1 MLALLAEAVDAA
13 AYWQPPDEEDVAAE
27 APEARE
33 ELLPMAR
40 AILESPATAFWST
53 DLAGEQRFVAWSE
66 APEAQLDLGPAKE
79 KLAQWRADTI
89 AQERQSASRAAESSA
104 PWSGPWWSSP
114 ANSGLPRTRRAL
126 DGLGSVGLVL
136 EEDGFGEAEAGV
148 IPVRARDGLRV
159 REIRGPEDWTALV
172 AAHPLDV
179 SLSRGHDWWRATGQ
193 DGPWFIPDWE
203 SVAADVDA
211 VHLTIL
217 GYLTTAGRALPM
229 GDATRTVLAGWN
241 PDETFWLTDA
251 LVADGGP
258 ASWLRAG
265 RRARWEPAGMAG

>member
-1 MLALLAEAVDAA
+1 VHRGVRAEDLLAGPRGRRLCLSAARSAEPAELAQEADELRMLALLAEAVDAA

-33 ELLPMAR
+33 ELLP
-40 AILESPATAFWST
+40 
-53 DLAGEQRFVAWSE
+53 
-66 APEAQLDLGPAKE
+66 
-79 KLAQWRADTI
+79 I
-89 AQERQSASRAAESSA
+89 AQERQAASRAAESSA

-229 GDATRTVLAGWN
+229 GDAARTVLAGWN

-258 ASWLRAG
+258 ASWSRAG
-265 RRARWEPAGMAG
+265 RRARWVPARMAG